1 MTHVIRTH
9 GAGERER
16 RVQRVGMCSETCC
29 RGERREEK
37 WRGKDRRV
45 GEGDRRGMEREKER
59 GGASKGKVHMMHR
72 CNTSHCLIKQQ
83 NIERQ
88 RRLDTIMRWS
98 IKINRAQLYWIE
110 HR

>member
-1 MTHVIRTH
+1 MLQRREKR
-9 GAGERER
+9 GGMERE
-16 RVQRVGMCSETCC
+16 GEKGG
-29 RGERREEK
+29 RGREEGG
-37 WRGKDRRV
+37 RGKDRRV

-72 CNTSHCLIKQQ
+72 CNTSHCRIKEQ